1 MIYLSSDGF
10 QDQFGGIKDKKYM
23 ALRIKNFLKKI
34 SINTS
39 QEQLSL
45 LKDEFNSWKGD
56 GEQIDGVCVIEI
68 RIT

>member
-1 MIYLSSDGF
+1 MLYLYSDGF
-10 QDQFGGIKDKKYM
+10 QDQFGGLKDKKYM
-23 ALRIKNFLKKI
+23 ALRFKNFLKKI

-56 GEQIDGVCVIEI
+56 SEQIDDVCVMGV